1 MVDAAAFEQAVVAC
15 QVALADYQAGL
26 LDGDELRHVLERA
39 TVVVDDD
46 GTWTLDITRGTWS
59 HHAPVPSDAVF
70 DGRTIRRWQ
79 GALRDLLDTLRQAPE
94 GAT

>member
-1 MVDAAAFEQAVVAC
+1 MADPVALEQAVVAC

-26 LDGDELRHVLERA
+26 LDGEELRRVLERS
-39 TVVVDDD
+39 TVVVDAD
-46 GTWTLDITRGTWS
+46 GTWCLDIASGTWS
-59 HHAPVPSDAVF
+59 PHAPVPSDAVF

-79 GALRDLLDTLRQAPE
+79 AALRDVLSSLRQTPE